1 MMIILFL
8 SSIRLFRNLTV
19 KPDEEF
25 LLCHVNL
32 LGPVQISKT
41 SVWVGSTHQRKPMVR
56 GIGIQ
61 DSVRKVDGIFFF
73 FYLTRLIEKGGN

>member
-41 SVWVGSTHQRKPMVR
+41 SVWVASTHQRKPR

-73 FYLTRLIEKGGN
+73 LLNQINRKRGKLK